1 MSVMLNEKDY
11 CFYSAGEKRTLGVV
25 PYALRTVR
33 HPDFRDAERPL
44 ISVHFVGFWADMV
57 IFRIEKQKI
66 RKIT

>member
-1 MSVMLNEKDY
+1 MKKIIV
-11 CFYSAGEKRTLGVV
+11 FTRAGEKRTLGIV
-25 PYALRTVR
+25 PCALTTVR

-44 ISVHFVGFWADMV
+44 ISVHFVGFGADMV